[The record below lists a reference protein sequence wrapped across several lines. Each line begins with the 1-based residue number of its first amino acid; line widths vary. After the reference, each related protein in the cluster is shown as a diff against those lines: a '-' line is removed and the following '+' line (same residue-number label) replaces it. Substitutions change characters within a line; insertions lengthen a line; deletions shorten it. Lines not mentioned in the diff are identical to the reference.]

1 MIPGIQARQQ
11 RRMLIKSW
19 PPQPAFMNTGMG
31 GSKIANKIGT
41 ARERFSP
48 MGFCAAHHQGSKNR
62 LTQDVKKH
70 VSGR

>member
-19 PPQPAFMNTGMG
+19 PPQPAFMKTGMG
-31 GSKIANKIGT
+31 GNKMASSNWRSRGVQAYGILLSASGVD
-41 ARERFSP
+41 
-48 MGFCAAHHQGSKNR
+48 HR